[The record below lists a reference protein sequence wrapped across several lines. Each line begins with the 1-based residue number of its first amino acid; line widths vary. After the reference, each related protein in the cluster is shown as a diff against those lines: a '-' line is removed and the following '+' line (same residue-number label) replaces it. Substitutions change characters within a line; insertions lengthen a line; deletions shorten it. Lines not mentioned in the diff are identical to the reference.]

1 MKFFISVDM
10 EGISGIV
17 DGSMVSRKQGDYE
30 GGRKLMTADTNAA
43 IKGTLSAHP
52 DTETTVRDAHG
63 SMNNIDPAVSKILL
77 PIEFFAFTKNWS
89 RDETW

>member
-43 IKGTLSAHP
+43 IKGTLSARP
-52 DTETTVRDAHG
+52 DPEITVCNAHG
-63 SMNNIDPAVSKILL
+63 SMKQI
-77 PIEFFAFTKNWS
+77 
-89 RDETW
+89 